1 MSEKRRNKGGRNPKL
16 DPAVFRYTVRFSEE
30 EHNRF
35 LSMFEKSGVYAK
47 SVFLKAHFFGQ
58 PFKVLKVDKT
68 LVDYYTKL
76 SDFHAQFRAIG
87 TNYNQVVKDLREKTA
102 AGMMD
107 CKKAL
112 TECDGDMEKAVDWLR
127 QKGLSKAAK
136 KAGRATSEGLVG
148 FELAADG
155 KSGVAVEVKCE
166 TDFVARLDDFKTLAH
181 EIAMQIAAMSPKYVS
196 EADIPAEEM
205 ERVKAE
211 LMASESLASKPE
223 EMREKIVEGQLKKHF
238 AEQVLMSQ
246 AYILDDSKTVEQH
259 VKEAI
264 AKLGENIVIRQFKR
278 IELGV
283 SE

>member
-1 MSEKRRNKGGRNPKL
+1 MN
-16 DPAVFRYTVRFSEE
+16 V
-30 EHNRF
+30 
-35 LSMFEKSGVYAK
+35 
-47 SVFLKAHFFGQ
+47 SVDDIK
-58 PFKVLKVDKT
+58 K
-68 LVDYYTKL
+68 
-76 SDFHAQFRAIG
+76 
-87 TNYNQVVKDLREKTA
+87 LRELTGVGLTDA
-102 AGMMD
+102 Q
-107 CKKAL
+107 KAL
-112 TECDGDMEKAVDWLR
+112 VETDGDFDKALEAMR
-127 QKGLSKAAK
+127 KKGLIKAEK
-136 KAGRATSEGLVG
+136 KGDREAREGLIEGYVH
-148 FELAADG
+148 
-155 KSGVAVEVKCE
+155 SGRIGVVVEVNCE

-211 LMASESLASKPE
+211 LMASEALASKPE

-238 AEQVLMSQ
+238 VEQVLMNQ

-264 AKLGENIVIRQFKR
+264 AKLGENIVVRQFRR